1 MSDNLEK
8 YTEYNK
14 ILRSWFVAFGVG
26 GPAIFL
32 VNDDVRTKLIEKG
45 EIENVVFLF
54 LLGATVQI
62 SIAFINKVINWYVH
76 QGNDKDFQ
84 KTKRYKLSEIIT
96 HWFWLD
102 VVADLLTFGAF
113 GCAVWKVFTA
123 FTGNAT

>member
-14 ILRSWFVAFGVG
+14 VLRSWFVAFGVG

-32 VNDDVRTKLIEKG
+32 INDEVRNKLIETG
-45 EIENVVFLF
+45 EIKVVVFLF
-54 LLGATVQI
+54 LFGATVQI

-76 QGNDKDFQ
+76 QGNDEEFV
-84 KTKRYKLSEIIT
+84 KTIRYRWSETIT
-96 HWFWLD
+96 NWFWLD
-102 VVADLLTFGAF
+102 IVTDLLTFGAF

-123 FTGNAT
+123 FAGNAT